1 MHPIPPYLQKQ
12 YGLYFQNNDTN
23 ITIPEEIAPGDFTP
37 SLISTLI
44 DKKETIPENLGNSLE
59 TDEPIFLKDGRF
71 GPYLQ
76 CGKKMKSLLPGMKM
90 EEVTTDIA
98 QKIMQLPKN
107 LGVWLEND
115 QPISADIGRYG
126 PYIKCGKETRKV
138 IGDDIIINLTY
149 ERAVELL
156 LTKSKASGPVVL
168 KELGVD
174 KESEK
179 TIELKDGRYG
189 AYVTDGKTNAT
200 LPKSVNIKDITL
212 EDAIELI
219 KAKALKPKRKFKR
232 KKK

>member
-1 MHPIPPYLQKQ
+1 
-12 YGLYFQNNDTN
+12 
-23 ITIPEEIAPGDFTP
+23 
-37 SLISTLI
+37 
-44 DKKETIPENLGNSLE
+44 
-59 TDEPIFLKDGRF
+59 
-71 GPYLQ
+71 
-76 CGKKMKSLLPGMKM
+76 
-90 EEVTTDIA
+90 
-98 QKIMQLPKN
+98 
-107 LGVWLEND
+107 
-115 QPISADIGRYG
+115 
-126 PYIKCGKETRKV
+126 
-138 IGDDIIINLTY
+138 
-149 ERAVELL
+149 LL